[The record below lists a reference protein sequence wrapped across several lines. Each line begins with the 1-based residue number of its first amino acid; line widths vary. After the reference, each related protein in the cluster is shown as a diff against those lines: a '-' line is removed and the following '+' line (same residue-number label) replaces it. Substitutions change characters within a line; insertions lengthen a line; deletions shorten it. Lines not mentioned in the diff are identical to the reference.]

1 MYNPWDAN
9 YSNRHSHHYERAP
22 GRGYFY
28 PMPGATRPVLAQRAP
43 AAAPLVDADLVAIT
57 RAIADDTRTNDLCD
71 EFGDE
76 DSAAREQIRRHEARA
91 AAALREREFVE
102 AKERRE
108 REDARR
114 CDEEHQRRMRLAV
127 EAQRAEAERFH
138 IKREDQAR
146 ERRRREAE
154 DRRIADELQRA
165 EAERFRIKREDD
177 ARERRRK
184 EAEDQ
189 RIADELQRAEYGLSM
204 LATNYCDVCHVETA
218 GRLCRMCRWAQP

>member
-1 MYNPWDAN
+1 MYNPWDPN
-9 YSNRHSHHYERAP
+9 YSNPHGYRYERAP

-28 PMPGATRPVLAQRAP
+28 PTPGAARSVLAQRAPP

-76 DSAAREQIRRHEARA
+76 DSAAREQIRRHEA
-91 AAALREREFVE
+91 AALREREFLK

-114 CDEEHQRRMRLAV
+114 RDKEHQRQMRLAV

-138 IKREDQAR
+138 IKREDEAR
-146 ERRRREAE
+146 ERRRREAQ

-184 EAEDQ
+184 EVEDR

-204 LATNYCDVCHVETA
+204 LTTNYCDVCHVETT
-218 GRLCRMCRWAQP
+218 GRLCRMCRWARP